1 MIGNDWNQ
9 VEFEAVEDD
18 GADVLRLLRRP
29 RRVVQHADDVD
40 AADVDLF
47 GADQDPQVAQLLF
60 DVDAGAQLLTA
71 APSAP
76 SFIRSFVYS
85 FIHSLNQHAID
96 YIDVNFNWF
105 HDIKRLLNRL
115 DRCNDNRS
123 INLLTNR
130 TSDND
135 QFIPRFTRRY
145 SSLIE

>member
-76 SFIRSFVYS
+76 SFIRLFVHSFTQS
-85 FIHSLNQHAID
+85 TRH
-96 YIDVNFNWF
+96 
-105 HDIKRLLNRL
+105 RLHR
-115 DRCNDNRS
+115 R
-123 INLLTNR
+123 
-130 TSDND
+130 
-135 QFIPRFTRRY
+135 QFQLVP
-145 SSLIE
+145 